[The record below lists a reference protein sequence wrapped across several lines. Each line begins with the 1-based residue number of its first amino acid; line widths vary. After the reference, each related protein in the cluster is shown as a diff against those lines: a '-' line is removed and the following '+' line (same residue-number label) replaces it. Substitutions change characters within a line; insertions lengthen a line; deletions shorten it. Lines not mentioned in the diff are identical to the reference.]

1 MSQDELMIILIIC
14 GGLILCIFSFT
25 SYIIS
30 RQQKKINILTGQV
43 RQMQFKFQLWD
54 SLLYDDDPIS
64 PPILD
69 EPKKHTRRDNVV
81 YLTPPDEE

>member
-1 MSQDELMIILIIC
+1 VSQDESMIVLVVC
-14 GGLILCIFSFT
+14 GGLILCTFSFT

-30 RQQKKINILTGQV
+30 RQQRKINTLISQV

-54 SLLYDDDPIS
+54 SLLYDNDPVS
-64 PPILD
+64 PPPLE